1 MHQSHPRN
9 PPLRLGEGMK
19 WYAQPIRPKLRTVSV
34 AVAERRKRTGRAAA
48 LALGRTRVRA
58 AAARLRNAFAPVSPE
73 LKDRKLSLFPD
84 GAVHSTTAGELGFQG
99 VPVHRGIKARLLV
112 YDDPPEGFEIPGN
125 DEWIEQ
131 YDAASAAGGNT

>member
-9 PPLRLGEGMK
+9 PPLRLGAGMK

-34 AVAERRKRTGRAAA
+34 AVAERRKKAGRAAA
-48 LALGRTRVRA
+48 LALGRMRVRA
-58 AAARLRNAFAPVSPE
+58 AAARLRDAFAPVSPR
-73 LKDRKLSLFPD
+73 LKDRKMYLFPD
-84 GAVHSTTAGELGFQG
+84 GAVHSTEAGELGFLG
-99 VPVHRGIKARLLV
+99 VPIHRGVKERLLV

-125 DEWIEQ
+125 DEWVEQ